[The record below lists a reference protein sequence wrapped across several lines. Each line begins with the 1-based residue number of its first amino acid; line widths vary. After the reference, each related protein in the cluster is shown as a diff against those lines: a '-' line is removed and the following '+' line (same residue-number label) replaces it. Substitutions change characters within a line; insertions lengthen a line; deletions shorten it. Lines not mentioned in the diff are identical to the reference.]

1 MDTILINSKNKKS
14 DPHRLLINLLDKV
27 DLKNSDKYAAFSTLS
42 IYNTWENI
50 KKPYKNNEFIISAP
64 IWKEEFEL
72 PDGPGHI
79 LY

>member
-50 KKPYKNNEFIISAP
+50 KKPYKNNEFKVSAP

-72 PDGPGHI
+72 PDGSGHI